1 MAKKTK
7 VCMVASCGGHIM
19 ELMQLLPVVEGKDYY
34 FVTERNVASEGMMQ
48 KHRHYYL
55 KQQQR
60 RGMSFAFTF
69 ASNILLS
76 LLYFLKER
84 PSTVITTGAGASYP
98 TCRIAKL
105 FCRKVIYVE
114 SFAKLNNES
123 VTGRMVY
130 PFADEFFVQWPEMKE
145 VYPKAE
151 YKGTVY

>member
-60 RGMSFAFTF
+60 RGMLFAFTF
-69 ASNILLS
+69 AWNIILS
-76 LLYFLKER
+76 FVYFVWER
-84 PSTVITTGAGASYP
+84 PTTVISTGAGASFP
-98 TCRIAKL
+98 TLRLAKL
-105 FCRKVIYVE
+105 FGAKVIYVE
-114 SFAKLNNES
+114 SFAKLTNKS
-123 VTGRMVY
+123 VTGKMAY
-130 PFADEFFVQWPEMKE
+130 SFADEFLVQWPEMKK
-145 VYPKAE
+145 VYPKAT
-151 YKGTVY
+151 YSGTVY